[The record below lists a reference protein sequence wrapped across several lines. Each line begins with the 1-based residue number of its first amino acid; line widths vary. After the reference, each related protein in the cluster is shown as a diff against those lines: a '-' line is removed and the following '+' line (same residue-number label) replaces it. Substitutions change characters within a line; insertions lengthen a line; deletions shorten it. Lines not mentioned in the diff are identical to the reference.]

1 MTHQVTDPERIEALA
16 ALTAIGA
23 ASPEERA
30 EFDALCA
37 GSPDA
42 AALADSFDEVAAVLA
57 MSLPPVAPPVGVI
70 DAVRRQIEAEGSR
83 PSAILDPATARVSPR
98 AMAADGAQPRGK
110 SKDAG
115 RTSEDTAIIN
125 LADRRAKGRGQ
136 ATSAAPRW
144 ANVVATV
151 TALAAIALGVLWVRG
166 QSELDTLRERL
177 EVAEVSQRQL
187 RDELAVAL
195 AESSSV
201 ESQLADSQRRVR
213 HIQSPSIQL
222 ATLAVSQDDGRAPK
236 AKIFIDPEERRWLV
250 LAYDLPAI
258 DPETQDYQLWYIPRV
273 DGAAPMPAGLL
284 SQREGGVFEADIT
297 LPPDVDI
304 AQAAISLEKKGGVE
318 VPTDVKMAGP
328 LL

>member
-1 MTHQVTDPERIEALA
+1 MTHHVTDPERIEALA

-23 ASPEERA
+23 ASPEEQA

-37 GSPDA
+37 ASPGA
-42 AALADSFDEVAAVLA
+42 VALADSFDEVAAALA
-57 MSLPPVAPPVGVI
+57 TSLPPVAPPAGVI

-83 PSAILDPATARVSPR
+83 PSATVGPETARVSPY
-98 AMAADGAQPRGK
+98 AMAAERAGPRGK
-110 SKDAG
+110 ARDAG
-115 RTSEDTAIIN
+115 RPGEDTAIIN
-125 LADRRAKGRGQ
+125 LADRRVKGRSQ
-136 ATSAAPRW
+136 AAGAAPRW
-144 ANVVATV
+144 SNVVATV
-151 TALAAIALGVLWVRG
+151 AALAAIALGVLWVRG

-177 EVAEVSQRQL
+177 QVAEVSQRQL
-187 RDELAVAL
+187 RDELAETL
-195 AESSSV
+195 AENSAV

-284 SQREGGVFEADIT
+284 REREGGVFEADIE